1 MLTLLLLA
9 SAIGFIKSLMMF
21 FFVACAFLLIVVILL
36 QEPKGG
42 GLASAFGGAGA
53 ETFGVKSGGVN
64 KFTAILAT
72 VYMVLAILYA
82 AIKPPPPLA
91 PSDLGD
97 PTEISSTED
106 PGIETPTEPPAEEG
120 GGEPS
125 GG

>member
-1 MLTLLLLA
+1 MLTLFLFA

-21 FFVACAFLLIVVILL
+21 FFVVCAFLLIVVILL

-97 PTEISSTED
+97 VTEISSTEN
-106 PGIETPTEPPAEEG
+106 PGIETPTEQPVEEG
-120 GGEPS
+120 GEESP